1 MIPHLDLLTKEAIHS
16 KLSERFQNDTIVS
29 LKDLPL
35 PKKLKNLPE
44 IAKKI
49 AQAIHQNQKIVVV
62 GDYDVDG
69 VVSCAILYEFFKKL
83 HYKIEIEIPNRF
95 LDGYG
100 LSSTIIARLDCD
112 MIITVDN
119 GINAIEAAKIC
130 QERGIELIITDH
142 HTPQEELPE
151 ALICNPKLS
160 SDFPEPEICGACVA
174 WYLCAAL
181 KDEMKLKVQMV
192 EFLDLLAL
200 AIVSDVMP
208 LRGINRVL
216 LKKGLEVLRQSQR
229 IALIHLREH
238 FSKYNLDAQLI
249 SYYIAPL
256 LNCAGR
262 MEHALLSYHFLV
274 TEKFSESKQYLKKL
288 LDLNSKRKTLQN
300 TTYEEAKAMFL
311 AQKDFQELPFVL
323 VFKES
328 WHEGII
334 GIIAARLSEDFLKP
348 SIVLT
353 LKDGILKGSMRSV
366 GVDCMQVLEA
376 NREYLVAF
384 GGHIGAAGLSLRVEN
399 LESFRVQ
406 LMQFQYEQSISKQ
419 ETRFKEVLGRLPL
432 DLVCKDL
439 FRMIQDF
446 EPFGQ
451 ENILPRFYTE
461 AQIVDV
467 RYFGAGHSS
476 VKLQENG
483 ARQNALAFFQD
494 LRENVGQKIG
504 CIYSLQWDKYNQDV
518 VLNLEHCEFL

>member
-1 MIPHLDLLTKEAIHS
+1 MIPHLDLLDIQAIEA
-16 KLSERFQNDTIVS
+16 KLAQRFAEDTIVS

-35 PKKLKNLPE
+35 PKCLENLP
-44 IAKKI
+44 KI
-49 AQAIHQNQKIVVV
+49 AQRIAEAIRQNKRIVVV

-83 HYKIEIEIPNRF
+83 HYPIKVEIPNRF

-100 LSSTIIARLDCD
+100 LSASVISRLDCE

-119 GINAIEAAKIC
+119 GINAIEAAEIC
-130 QERGIELIITDH
+130 RERGIELIITDH
-142 HTPQEELPE
+142 HTPQEELPQ

-160 SDFPEPEICGACVA
+160 SEFPEPEICGACVA

-181 KDEMKLKVQMV
+181 KNEMQSNVSMV

-216 LKKGLEVLRQSQR
+216 LKKGLEVLRQSKR
-229 IALIHLREH
+229 IALLGLKEH

-262 MEHALLSYHFLV
+262 MENALLAYHFLIADN
-274 TEKFSESKQYLKKL
+274 FAESKQLLKKL
-288 LDLNSKRKTLQN
+288 LDLNAKRKTLQN
-300 TTYEEAKAMFL
+300 TIYEEAKAMFC
-311 AQKDFQELPFVL
+311 AQENHQNLPFVL
-323 VFKES
+323 VFHQS

-334 GIIAARLSEDFLKP
+334 GIIAARLSEEFLKP

-353 LKDGILKGSMRSV
+353 LKDGILKGSMRSIN
-366 GVDCMQVLEA
+366 VDCMQVLEA
-376 NREYLVAF
+376 SKEYLIAF
-384 GGHIGAAGLSLRVEN
+384 GGHIGAAGLSLGLEN
-399 LESFRVQ
+399 LENFKQR
-406 LMQFQYEQSISKQ
+406 LMKLEYQQTIPAQ
-419 ETRFKEVLGRLPL
+419 ESYFKEVLGRLPL
-432 DLVCKDL
+432 DLIDVP
-439 FRMIQDF
+439 FFQRIQNF

-451 ENILPRFYTE
+451 GNALPKFYTE
-461 AQIVDV
+461 ALIIEV

-476 VKLQENG
+476 VRLQENQSK
-483 ARQNALAFFQD
+483 QNALVFFQD
-494 LRENVGQKIG
+494 LRESVGKKIG
-504 CIYSLQWDKYNQDV
+504 CIYSLQWDKYNHNV
-518 VLNLEHCEFL
+518 VLNLEHYEFL